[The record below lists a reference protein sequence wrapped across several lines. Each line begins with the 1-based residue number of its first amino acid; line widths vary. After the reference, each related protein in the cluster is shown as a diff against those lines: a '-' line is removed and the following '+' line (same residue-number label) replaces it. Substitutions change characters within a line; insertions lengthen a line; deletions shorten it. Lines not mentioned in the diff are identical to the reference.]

1 LKIWRVALV
10 SLLAVG
16 LVLGVASPALAAPP
30 WASSPSAETPPS
42 SKVIR
47 GEVVTVETDTAFVV
61 QSGWFQVR
69 VLVNDDTEYFK
80 ATAPGTLSLA
90 QRLGEQDGL
99 GLRQRLHL
107 LAAGVLN
114 RVHALV
120 RNRLELREQVREE
133 LGVAEGLR
141 SSSQAAAFSD
151 IEVGSWVVVWVT
163 PGEDDPVAEQV
174 VIIEPA
180 AYHHVTGTVV
190 GLDATAQT
198 ITVAPAEGGD
208 DIVLS
213 YDDGTRFVLRG
224 RTSLEAGDSV
234 RAVCDGAGIVRLV
247 IVVIDSD

>member
-1 LKIWRVALV
+1 LKIWKVALV

-42 SKVIR
+42 SKVIS
-47 GEVVTVETDTAFVV
+47 GETDTASVV

-120 RNRLELREQVREE
+120 RNRLEVKEQVREE
-133 LGVAEGLR
+133 LEMAEGPR
-141 SSSQAAAFSD
+141 PFGEEAAFSD

-208 DIVLS
+208 DVVLS
-213 YDDGTRFVLRG
+213 YDDGTRFVLCG

>member
-1 LKIWRVALV
+1 MKIWKVALV

-30 WASSPSAETPPS
+30 WASSPSTETSPLPEI
-42 SKVIR
+42 IR
-47 GEVVTVETDTAFVV
+47 GEVVSTEADTAFVV

-80 ATAPGTLSLA
+80 ASAPGALSLA
-90 QRLGEQDGL
+90 QRLGEPSEL

-107 LAAGVLN
+107 LVEGALD
-114 RVHALV
+114 RVPALV
-120 RNRLELREQVREE
+120 RSRLELREQVREE
-133 LGVAEGLR
+133 AGLGGWLHPSGETAT
-141 SSSQAAAFSD
+141 FSD
-151 IEVGSWVVVWVT
+151 IEVGSRVVVLVA
-163 PGEDDPVAEQV
+163 PGEDGPVAERV

-190 GLDATAQT
+190 SLDADAMT

-208 DIVLS
+208 DVVLS
-213 YDDGTRFVLRG
+213 YDEGARFVLRG
-224 RTSLEAGDSV
+224 RTSLEVGESV
-234 RAVCDGAGIVRLV
+234 RVVCDGAGIVRLV